1 MKPWAPSSRLH
12 PWAVGLGARLALRLK
27 PFERRPRSCRARL
40 NLARR
45 PFLRA
50 LPSTRRSPRIARKLL
65 LEGGQ
70 PLGDRGFDL
79 DEFFARP
86 ERFLAGAGADL
97 RAVDG
102 DLSKADQP
110 LADQR
115 GHALRQQS
123 VEDLRL
129 PDPEISEPVIIQR
142 HAAGQPTIG
151 GVALGEPFQSP
162 RRTHPFN
169 RRIKPQRKQN
179 RRIGGRPAR
188 FALARENLDRKAAK
202 DRGSRQN
209 SRRCARDA
217 PPAKAPRD
225 RSYPSAADA
234 DPAAPPELPPSPY
247 SPPTS
252 ATENHSPSK
261 SANSFTR
268 STAGGEPAR
277 EYVEPAA
284 PHAPL
289 VSPVI

>member
-1 MKPWAPSSRLH
+1 MPR
-12 PWAVGLGARLALRLK
+12 AL
-27 PFERRPRSCRARL
+27 FD
-40 NLARR
+40 LARR
-45 PFLRA
+45 PVLRA

-129 PDPEISEPVIIQR
+129 PDPEISEPVIIQQ

-188 FALARENLDRKAAK
+188 FALARENLIVKLRKIEALDKTPDDARAMVRWQKTLKIDPIPAQLTPIRPHHPSFRHRQFTSQLSDRESQPKQK
-202 DRGSRQN
+202 RQFLHTLESGN
-209 SRRCARDA
+209 D
-217 PPAKAPRD
+217 K
-225 RSYPSAADA
+225 
-234 DPAAPPELPPSPY
+234 
-247 SPPTS
+247 T
-252 ATENHSPSK
+252 
-261 SANSFTR
+261 
-268 STAGGEPAR
+268 G
-277 EYVEPAA
+277 
-284 PHAPL
+284 
-289 VSPVI
+289 